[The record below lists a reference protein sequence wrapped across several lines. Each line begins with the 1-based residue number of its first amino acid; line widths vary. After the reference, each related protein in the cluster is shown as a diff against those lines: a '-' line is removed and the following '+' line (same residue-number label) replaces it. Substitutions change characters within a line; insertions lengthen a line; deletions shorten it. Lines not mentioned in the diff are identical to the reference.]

1 MLYKAQIIPTLT
13 HTAAAWYPYATGNQQ
28 EELENSQ
35 KLALRIIYPELEH
48 YHERLA
54 AANVSTLSEHL
65 DNVCRKYAQK
75 VKDNSNHVL
84 HHLIP
89 KWPETIQYS
98 RRLSSSDIYLPR
110 TRTVKCDKN
119 VLRNPKYLFS

>member
-28 EELENSQ
+28 EELEIPQ

-75 VKDNSNHVL
+75 VKDNCNPTTSY
-84 HHLIP
+84 
-89 KWPETIQYS
+89 TISYQS
-98 RRLSSSDIYLPR
+98 GLKQSDILVASAAQKFIYREHALS
-110 TRTVKCDKN
+110 N
-119 VLRNPKYLFS
+119 VIKMS